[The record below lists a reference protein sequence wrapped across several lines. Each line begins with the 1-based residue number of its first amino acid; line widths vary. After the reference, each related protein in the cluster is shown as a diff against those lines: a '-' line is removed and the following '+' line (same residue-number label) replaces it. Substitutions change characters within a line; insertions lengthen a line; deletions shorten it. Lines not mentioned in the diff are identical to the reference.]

1 MKLAL
6 CGSAR
11 AKDANVRQAIID
23 RFAGVGG
30 KAVAVGTKKN
40 PGPLYGISN
49 HKWSALALC
58 ITWIDMKKTCWAPLP
73 TTTKTPTMGSRE
85 PS

>member
-30 KAVAVGTKKN
+30 KAVAVGTKKT

-58 ITWIDMKKTCWAPLP
+58 LVWIDKKKT
-73 TTTKTPTMGSRE
+73 
-85 PS
+85 